1 LLAQENTLKN
11 ICLLIEC
18 MHLVS
23 SREITNRC
31 SKKFAKNYQV
41 YPDTSRLVFSKSRI
55 LPNHHYAL
63 HIPAKIQWWGSL
75 IGVSEIPGERL
86 IGLLQ
91 KCNSNNSKSMYWFV
105 TSHKMID
112 DADNVDIG
120 FSEGWGMTCFC
131 QLQRPN
137 AQNELLCAENKYKDL
152 RKKWIK
158 IEDPSYNAILRFA
171 QSKDLRL

>member
-1 LLAQENTLKN
+1 
-11 ICLLIEC
+11 
-18 MHLVS
+18 
-23 SREITNRC
+23 
-31 SKKFAKNYQV
+31 
-41 YPDTSRLVFSKSRI
+41 
-55 LPNHHYAL
+55 
-63 HIPAKIQWWGSL
+63 
-75 IGVSEIPGERL
+75 
-86 IGLLQ
+86 
-91 KCNSNNSKSMYWFV
+91 MYWFV